1 MIRIITLLILFYI
14 GYKIFSLV
22 KKFFTISSQ
31 MDKIEDEIKKKNTS
45 YSNNDIEE
53 ADYEEIK

>member
-1 MIRIITLLILFYI
+1 MFKIISLLILFYI
-14 GYKIFSLV
+14 VYRIFLMV

-31 MDKIEDEIKKKNTS
+31 MDKIEDEIKKKKTN
-45 YSNNDIEE
+45 YSSTDIEE